1 MGRRSARKAGIA
13 ALVLG
18 ATGLFA
24 VWQRGLRIRKARLR
38 NAAHRLG
45 EGRIR
50 SAGPEGMRDPAVRP
64 WTKVDEASDGSF
76 PASDPP
82 GYI

>member
-1 MGRRSARKAGIA
+1 MSRASEAKVGIA
-13 ALVLG
+13 ALVVG
-18 ATGLFA
+18 AAGLFA
-24 VWQRGLRIRKARLR
+24 VWQRVRKDRKARRR

-50 SAGPEGMRDPAVRP
+50 SAGPEGMRDPAIRP
-64 WTKVDEASDGSF
+64 WTKVDECSDGSF